1 MKNMK
6 KLLLSALL
14 LTFCFIIYLFFK
26 FEPWPEKYLYLFDKR
41 EDFFEISK
49 FKKNCSISDFGA
61 TSGGQIKNTEAFQ
74 QAISTCFQAGGGNV
88 IVPKGSWLTGA
99 IHLQSN
105 INLKL
110 EEGAEVIFS
119 TDPADYLPTVLT
131 RFEGIELFNYSPF
144 IYAKDAEN
152 VSITGTGK
160 LIGQGNAW
168 QKWNK
173 RQEDSFIELYKLAEE
188 KKNPTER
195 IFGSEEDALRPSF
208 VQFYNCKNISL
219 EDFSIQD
226 GPMWTIHMV
235 FSENITAQNIHIS
248 SFGHNSDGFV
258 IDSSKNV
265 LLNKI
270 EVASGDDAISI
281 KSGLE
286 SDIWNKNIPSENV
299 IIKNSI
305 INAGHGGVAIGSEMS
320 GGIKNIVIKQNYFAH
335 VDWALRIKSIPGRG
349 GYVEDVFA
357 KNLKL
362 RDVNQ
367 VLAVDLQ
374 YPAPT
379 MLPSNQDAIPSVKNI
394 TLENIR
400 GTDVEEFVYLRGLPN
415 SQLQN
420 ITLKNIHVKSKGM
433 SEIIN
438 SEDVLFENVSTDNVK
453 DKELF
458 IENSRNITFYKSK
471 LCQKNASNCISI
483 DGKDN
488 DKIHF
493 KQSNVSIENIDAS
506 SSVSKKSIKITN

>member
-1 MKNMK
+1 MK
-6 KLLLSALL
+6 K
-14 LTFCFIIYLFFK
+14 TKTIVLFSILCLAVYFFPK
-26 FEPWPEKYLYLFDKR
+26 IEPWPEKYLYLFDKK

-49 FKKNCSISDFGA
+49 FEKNCPITDFGA
-61 TSGGQIKNTEAFQ
+61 TSGGKIKNTQAFQ
-74 QAISTCFQAGGGNV
+74 QAIAKCFQAGGGNV

-110 EEGAEVIFS
+110 EKGAEIIFS
-119 TDPADYLPTVLT
+119 TDPEDYLPTVLT

-152 VSITGTGK
+152 VSVTGPGK
-160 LIGQGNAW
+160 LVGQGAVW
-168 QKWNK
+168 QKWNS

-188 KKNPTER
+188 KKLPTER
-195 IFGSEEDALRPSF
+195 IFGSEKDALRPSF
-208 VQFYNCKNISL
+208 VQFYNCKNILL

-226 GPMWTIHMV
+226 GPMWTIHVV
-235 FSENITAQNIHIS
+235 FSENITAQNLNVS

-305 INAGHGGVAIGSEMS
+305 IKAGHGGVAIGSEMS
-320 GGIKNIVIKQNYFAH
+320 GGIKNIIIKQNYFSH

-349 GYVEDVFA
+349 GYIEDVSA

-362 RDVNQ
+362 RDVDQ
-367 VLAVDLQ
+367 VLAVDLL

-379 MLPSNQDAIPSVKNI
+379 MLPSNQAAIPRAKNI

-400 GTDVEEFVYLRGLPN
+400 GTDIKEFAYLRGLPN
-415 SQLQN
+415 SPLQN
-420 ITLKNIHVKSKGM
+420 ITLKNIHVQSKGM

-438 SEDVLFENVSTDNVK
+438 SENVLFENVSTNNVK
-453 DKELF
+453 DKEIF
-458 IENSRNITFYKSK
+458 IENGRDITFYKSK

-493 KQSNVSIENIDAS
+493 KQSNVFIENIDAS
-506 SSVSKKSIKITN
+506 NTISKKSIKITN